1 MKSMKYNRFVY
12 LALAALILYFPGS
25 PSMGAENTKVIKITA
40 KKFEYSPDK
49 IELKKGEEVQLEFT
63 SLDRLHGFSCPGLGI
78 RIDIRPGQENKL
90 KFVPNKVGTFPF
102 HCDNFCGAGHERM
115 TGTITVTE

>member
-1 MKSMKYNRFVY
+1 MIPK
-12 LALAALILYFPGS
+12 
-25 PSMGAENTKVIKITA
+25 T
-40 KKFEYSPDK
+40 
-49 IELKKGEEVQLEFT
+49 
-63 SLDRLHGFSCPGLGI
+63 PGLGI

-90 KFVPNKVGTFPF
+90 KFVPNKAGTFPF